1 MAAYETQ
8 GFKLDNSG
16 KRVVVDPVCRI
27 EGHLRVEVNLD
38 SNNVIRNAVS
48 TGTMWRGLEVILKG
62 RDPRDAWAFTERI
75 CGVCTGTHALTSV
88 RAVEDALNIQI
99 PENANII
106 RNLMQLNLYIHD
118 HLVHFYHL
126 HALDWVD
133 VVSSLKADPKKTSE
147 LAQSISSWP
156 LSSPGYFRD
165 IQNRLKK
172 FVESGQLGPFANA
185 YWGNP
190 AYKLPPEANLMAV
203 AHYLEALDFQKEIV
217 KVHTIFGGKNPHPNW
232 LVGGVPCAINLEGA
246 GAVGAINMERLNLVK
261 SIIDRCTE
269 FVEQVYIPDL
279 LAIGSFYKGWLYGG
293 GLSSKNLL
301 SYGDLPLK
309 ANDYSAGNLMLPRG
323 AIINGKL
330 DEIHPVDLR
339 DPEQVQEYVAHS
351 WYKYPDEN
359 LGLHPWDGV
368 TEPNFV
374 LGPNTKGTKTNIKEL
389 DEGAKY
395 SWIKAPRWRGHA
407 MEVGCLPRMV
417 LGYLQ
422 PKQYPEIHGLVEG
435 ALKHLDVPVTAL
447 FSTLGR
453 TAARGLETAYC
464 VKLQAR
470 EFDRLMANLKAG
482 DLNTANIDKWEPKT
496 WPTEAKGVGFTEAP
510 RGALGHW
517 IKIKDTKIDNYQ
529 CVVPTTWNGGPRDHK
544 GQIGAFE
551 ASLMDTPVAKADEPL
566 EILRTLHSF
575 DPCLAC
581 STHVMSPDG
590 QEMTTVKVR

>member
-38 SNNVIRNAVS
+38 DKNVIRNAVS

-88 RAVEDALNIQI
+88 RAVEDALAIKI
-99 PENANII
+99 PENANSI
-106 RNLMQLNLYIHD
+106 RNIMQLNLQVHD

-133 VVSSLKADPKKTSE
+133 VVSALKADPKATSA

-172 FVESGQLGPFANA
+172 FVESGQLGPFMNG

-203 AHYLEALDFQKEIV
+203 AHYLEALDFQKDIV

-232 LVGGVPCAINLEGA
+232 LVGGVPCAINLEGT
-246 GAVGAINMERLNLVK
+246 GAVGAVNMERLNLVK
-261 SIIDRCTE
+261 SIIERCIE
-269 FVEQVYIPDL
+269 FTEQVYIPDL
-279 LAIGSFYKGWLYGG
+279 IAIAKFYKGWLYGG
-293 GLSSKNLL
+293 GLSGKNVM
-301 SYGDLPLK
+301 SYGDIPDK
-309 ANDYSAGNLMLPRG
+309 ANDYSAGNLLLPRG
-323 AIINGKL
+323 AIINGDLSKVH
-330 DEIHPVDLR
+330 EIDLK
-339 DPEQVQEYVAHS
+339 DPEQIQEFVAHS
-351 WYKYPDEN
+351 WYKYPDETK
-359 LGLHPWDGV
+359 GLHPFDGV
-368 TEPNFV
+368 TEPSFV

-389 DEGAKY
+389 DEGGKY

-407 MEVGCLPRMV
+407 MEVGPLARYII
-417 LGYLQ
+417 GYAQ
-422 PKQYPEIHGLVEG
+422 GNKEFKEPVD
-435 ALKHLDVPVTAL
+435 ALLKELDAPVTAL

-453 TAARGLETAYC
+453 TAARGLECQWAAHKQLYFFE
-464 VKLQAR
+464 K
-470 EFDRLMANLKAG
+470 LMANLKAG
-482 DLNTANIDKWEPKT
+482 DLNTANIEKWEPNT
-496 WPTEAKGVGFTEAP
+496 WPKEAMGAGFTEAP

-590 QEMTTVKVR
+590 QEMTSVKVR